1 CYGMSDCRK
10 KSSIHGG
17 TPCGACARALGA
29 APVRGALNTSID
41 TTAGVTLFAI
51 ATKAL
56 LASAI
61 GWTIA
66 ELVRLCANPSLV
78 QFSPDARI
86 KPPTNAITAA
96 TKSRAL

>member
-1 CYGMSDCRK
+1 ME
-10 KSSIHGG
+10 
-17 TPCGACARALGA
+17 
-29 APVRGALNTSID
+29 

-51 ATKAL
+51 ATNAL

-66 ELVRLCANPSLV
+66 DAGRDCANPSLV
-78 QFSPDARI
+78 QLSPDATI
-86 KPPTNAITAA
+86 NPPAKAVIAA